1 MTDQE
6 FAPNIAQCGIAL
18 LLAAFLHI
26 ALTAAVFWSPAVIT
40 PTGQAKAV
48 GNGEIEIS
56 LGPAGSAASAL
67 PQTTAPV
74 AEQKSEPI
82 TEQVDKPTPLLPI
95 TKKATP
101 TLSTKPKPIEPTP
114 QHERTTQSE
123 VNEQH
128 SSPIETP
135 SSTALAASAN
145 EVGQNGAGHSTEN
158 NTTNSGDSF
167 TGGGLMGDSQDYTA
181 TLLAWL
187 EQHKEYPRMARNRRQ
202 QGTVM
207 LYFVLD
213 RQGRVTASRIEQSSG
228 YQTLDAEALKMLE
241 RAQPLP
247 AIPDAMPNETLE
259 LVVPVQFFLR

>member
-48 GNGEIEIS
+48 GNGGIEIS

-82 TEQVDKPTPLLPI
+82 TEQVDKPTPLPPVA
-95 TKKATP
+95 KKATP

-114 QHERTTQSE
+114 QHERTTQSK
-123 VNEQH
+123 VNKQH

-207 LYFVLD
+207 LYFMLD
-213 RQGRVTASRIEQSSG
+213 RQGRVSASRIEQSSG

>member
-6 FAPNIAQCGIAL
+6 LAPNIAQCGIAL

-40 PTGQAKAV
+40 PMGQAKAV
-48 GNGEIEIS
+48 GNGGIEIS
-56 LGPAGSAASAL
+56 LGPAGSAASDL

-74 AEQKSEPI
+74 AEQKPEPI
-82 TEQVDKPTPLLPI
+82 AEPLDKPARLPPI

-101 TLSTKPKPIEPTP
+101 TLSTKPKPIAPTT
-114 QHERTTQSE
+114 QDGLTTQSE

-128 SSPIETP
+128 SSPTETP
-135 SSTALAASAN
+135 SPTASAASAN
-145 EVGQNGAGHSTEN
+145 EVGQSGEAHSAEQN
-158 NTTNSGDSF
+158 KAASGDNM
-167 TGGGLMGDSQDYTA
+167 TGGGLPGDTQDYTA

-187 EQHKEYPRMARNRRQ
+187 EQHKEYPRTARNRRQ

-213 RQGRVTASRIEQSSG
+213 RQGRVSASRIEQSSG
-228 YQTLDAEALKMLE
+228 YQTLDAEALKMLQ

-259 LVVPVQFFLR
+259 LIVPVQFFLR

>member
-48 GNGEIEIS
+48 GNGGIEIS

-82 TEQVDKPTPLLPI
+82 TEQVDKPEPLPPVA
-95 TKKATP
+95 KKVTP
-101 TLSTKPKPIEPTP
+101 TPRPKPITPTP
-114 QHERTTQSE
+114 QHERTTQSK

-135 SSTALAASAN
+135 SSTALVASAN

>member
-6 FAPNIAQCGIAL
+6 LAPSIAQCGIAL

-40 PTGQAKAV
+40 PSGQAKAV
-48 GNGEIEIS
+48 GNGGIEIS

-82 TEQVDKPTPLLPI
+82 KEQLDKPARLPPI
-95 TKKATP
+95 TKKVTP
-101 TLSTKPKPIEPTP
+101 TLSTKTKPIAPTP
-114 QHERTTQSE
+114 QHKLTTQSE

-128 SSPIETP
+128 SSPTETP
-135 SSTALAASAN
+135 SPTASAN
-145 EVGQNGAGHSTEN
+145 EVGQSSEADSAEQNKAA
-158 NTTNSGDSF
+158 SGDNM
-167 TGGGLMGDSQDYTA
+167 TGGGLLGDTQDYTA

-187 EQHKEYPRMARNRRQ
+187 EQHKEYPRTARNRRQ

-213 RQGRVTASRIEQSSG
+213 RQGRVSASRIEQSSG

>member
-40 PTGQAKAV
+40 PSGQAKAV
-48 GNGEIEIS
+48 GNGGIEIS

-82 TEQVDKPTPLLPI
+82 KEQLDKPARLPPI
-95 TKKATP
+95 TKKVTP
-101 TLSTKPKPIEPTP
+101 TLSTKPKPIAPTP
-114 QHERTTQSE
+114 QDELTTQSE

-128 SSPIETP
+128 SSPTETP
-135 SSTALAASAN
+135 SPTALAASAN
-145 EVGQNGAGHSTEN
+145 EVGQNGEGHSAEQN
-158 NTTNSGDSF
+158 KAASGDNM
-167 TGGGLMGDSQDYTA
+167 TGGGLLGDTQDYTA

-187 EQHKEYPRMARNRRQ
+187 EQHKEYPRTARNRRQ

-213 RQGRVTASRIEQSSG
+213 RQGRVSASRIEQSSG

-247 AIPDAMPNETLE
+247 AIPDTMPNETLE

>member
-6 FAPNIAQCGIAL
+6 LAPSIAQCGIAL

-48 GNGEIEIS
+48 GNGGIEIS
-56 LGPAGSAASAL
+56 LGPAGSAASTL

-74 AEQKSEPI
+74 AKQKSEPI
-82 TEQVDKPTPLLPI
+82 AEQLDKPTPLTPV

-101 TLSTKPKPIEPTP
+101 TLSTKPKPIAPTP
-114 QHERTTQSE
+114 QDELTTQSE

-128 SSPIETP
+128 SNPTETP
-135 SSTALAASAN
+135 SPTALAASAN
-145 EVGQNGAGHSTEN
+145 EVGQNGEGHSAEQN
-158 NTTNSGDSF
+158 KAASGDNM
-167 TGGGLMGDSQDYTA
+167 TGGGLLGDTQDYTA

-187 EQHKEYPRMARNRRQ
+187 EQHKEYPRTARNRRQ

-213 RQGRVTASRIEQSSG
+213 RQGRVSASRIEQSSG
-228 YQTLDAEALKMLE
+228 YQTLDAEALKMLQ

-247 AIPDAMPNETLE
+247 VIPDTMPNETLE

>member
-48 GNGEIEIS
+48 GNGGIEIS

>member
-40 PTGQAKAV
+40 PMGQAKAV
-48 GNGEIEIS
+48 GNGGIEIS
-56 LGPAGSAASAL
+56 LGPAGSAVSAL

-82 TEQVDKPTPLLPI
+82 TEQVDKPEPLPPVA
-95 TKKATP
+95 KKVTP
-101 TLSTKPKPIEPTP
+101 TPRPKPITPTP
-114 QHERTTQSE
+114 QHERTTQSK

-207 LYFVLD
+207 LYFMLD
-213 RQGRVTASRIEQSSG
+213 RQGRVSASRIEQSSG

>member
-40 PTGQAKAV
+40 PMGQAKAV
-48 GNGEIEIS
+48 GNGGIEIS

-82 TEQVDKPTPLLPI
+82 TEQVDKPEPLPPVA
-95 TKKATP
+95 KKVTP
-101 TLSTKPKPIEPTP
+101 TPRPKPITPTP
-114 QHERTTQSE
+114 QHERTTQSK

-207 LYFVLD
+207 LYFMLD
-213 RQGRVTASRIEQSSG
+213 RQGRVSASRIEQSSG

>member
-40 PTGQAKAV
+40 PMGQAKAV
-48 GNGEIEIS
+48 GNGGIEIS

-82 TEQVDKPTPLLPI
+82 TEQVDKPEPLPPVA
-95 TKKATP
+95 KKVTP
-101 TLSTKPKPIEPTP
+101 TPRPKPIEPTP
-114 QHERTTQSE
+114 QHERTTQSK
-123 VNEQH
+123 VNKQH

-145 EVGQNGAGHSTEN
+145 EVGQNGAGHSTKN

-167 TGGGLMGDSQDYTA
+167 TGGGLLGDTQDYTA

-213 RQGRVTASRIEQSSG
+213 RQGRVSASRIEQSSG

>member
-6 FAPNIAQCGIAL
+6 LAPNIAQCVIAL

-48 GNGEIEIS
+48 GNGGIEIS
-56 LGPAGSAASAL
+56 LGPAGRTASAL

-74 AEQKSEPI
+74 AEQKSELI
-82 TEQVDKPTPLLPI
+82 AEQVDKPAPLPPV
-95 TKKATP
+95 TKKATT
-101 TLSTKPKPIEPTP
+101 TLSTKPIAPTP
-114 QHERTTQSE
+114 QHELTARSE

-128 SSPIETP
+128 SSPTENP
-135 SSTALAASAN
+135 SPTALAASAN
-145 EVGQNGAGHSTEN
+145 EVGQSGEGYSAEQNKGA
-158 NTTNSGDSF
+158 SGDNM
-167 TGGGLMGDSQDYTA
+167 TGGGLLGDTQDYTA

>member
-48 GNGEIEIS
+48 GNGGIEIS

-101 TLSTKPKPIEPTP
+101 TLNTKPKPIEPTP
-114 QHERTTQSE
+114 QHERTTQSK
-123 VNEQH
+123 VNKQH

-213 RQGRVTASRIEQSSG
+213 RQGRVSASRIEQSSG